1 MKTTRLSFLLA
12 STLLLA
18 GGGQSCTRS
27 AIGRKNSHPAYIV
40 KALRPQDP
48 AKVQVKVSLSKKN
61 IYVMEGDRMLLAAAT
76 CIGTPQNPTPTGSFS
91 IIFKEEKKRS
101 NSYGFF
107 VNGESI
113 VPGEMRRPQAGRF
126 VGYPLGYWC
135 EFKPGYGFHS
145 GYVHPDP
152 RTHGCL
158 RLHKSVAPKFFA
170 LVRPGTPVSI
180 RETQPEDDLHRA
192 NIPRPMDYLDD
203 DPPETYMISAQV
215 FEKPQGP
222 LLE

>member
-1 MKTTRLSFLLA
+1 MKTTRLSALFA
-12 STLLLA
+12 SLLLA
-18 GGGQSCTRS
+18 IGGQSCTKS
-27 AIGRKNSHPAYIV
+27 AIGRKSSRSPYVV
-40 KALRPQDP
+40 KAFRPQDS
-48 AKVQVKVSLSKKN
+48 AKVQVKVSLSKRN
-61 IYVMEGDRMLLAAAT
+61 VYVMEGDRLLLVAAT
-76 CIGTPQNPTPTGSFS
+76 CIGTPQNPTPSGSFS
-91 IIFKEEKKRS
+91 IIGKEEQKRS

-107 VNGESI
+107 VNGEAI
-113 VPGEMRRPQAGRF
+113 VPGEMRKPQSGRF

-170 LVRPGTPVSI
+170 LVRQGTPVSI
-180 RETQPEDDLHRA
+180 KETQPEDDIHGA

>member
-1 MKTTRLSFLLA
+1 MKTTRLSVLLA
-12 STLLLA
+12 SLLLA
-18 GGGQSCTRS
+18 IGGQSCTKS
-27 AIGRKNSHPAYIV
+27 AIGRKKSHPPYIV
-40 KALRPQDP
+40 KACRPKDST
-48 AKVQVKVSLSKKN
+48 KVQVKVSLSKKN
-61 IYVMEGDRMLLAAAT
+61 VYVMEGERVLLVAAT
-76 CIGTPQNPTPTGSFS
+76 CIGTQQNPTPSGSFS
-91 IIFKEEKKRS
+91 IIGKEEQKRS

-107 VNGESI
+107 VNGEAI
-113 VPGEMRRPQAGRF
+113 VPGEMRKPQPGRF

-180 RETQPEDDLHRA
+180 RETQPEDDLHGA

-215 FEKPQGP
+215 FEKPQGA

>member
-1 MKTTRLSFLLA
+1 MKTNLLLCLLSC
-12 STLLLA
+12 LLLA
-18 GGGQSCTRS
+18 IGNQSCTKS
-27 AIGRKNSHPAYIV
+27 TLGRKKPHPAYIV

-48 AKVQVKVSLSKKN
+48 KNVQVKVSLSKKN
-61 IYVMEGDRMLLAAAT
+61 VYVTEGDRVLLVAAT
-76 CIGTPQNPTPTGSFS
+76 CIGTPQNPTPNGSFS
-91 IIFKEEKKRS
+91 IIGKEEQKRS

-113 VPGEMRRPQAGRF
+113 VPGEMRKPQPGRF

-170 LVRPGTPVSI
+170 LVREGTPVSI
-180 RETQPEDDLHRA
+180 QQTQPEDALQGA
-192 NIPRPMDYLDD
+192 NIPRPMDYLDN
-203 DPPETYMISAQV
+203 DPPESYMISAQV

>member
-1 MKTTRLSFLLA
+1 MKTTRLSVLFA
-12 STLLLA
+12 SLLLA
-18 GGGQSCTRS
+18 IGAQSCTTN
-27 AIGRKNSHPAYIV
+27 AIGRKNPHPPYIV
-40 KALRPQDP
+40 KALRPQDS

-61 IYVMEGDRMLLAAAT
+61 VYVMEGDRLLLVAAT
-76 CIGTPQNPTPTGSFS
+76 CIGTPQNPTPSGSFS
-91 IIFKEEKKRS
+91 IIGKEEQKRS

-107 VNGESI
+107 VNGEAI
-113 VPGEMRRPQAGRF
+113 VPGEIRKPQPGRF

-170 LVRPGTPVSI
+170 LVRQGTPVSI
-180 RETQPEDDLHRA
+180 RETQPEDDIHGA

-203 DPPETYMISAQV
+203 DPPESYIISAQV